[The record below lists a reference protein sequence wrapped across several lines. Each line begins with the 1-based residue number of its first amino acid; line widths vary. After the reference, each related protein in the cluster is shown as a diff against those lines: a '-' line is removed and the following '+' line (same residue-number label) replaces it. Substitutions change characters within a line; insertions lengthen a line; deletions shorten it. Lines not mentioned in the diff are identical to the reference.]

1 MARKLDSLEPIWA
14 PEAPALTALGAETRV
29 DVCVIG
35 GGVTGLTTAY
45 LLALQGRS
53 VIVLEQDRIG
63 AGETGRTTA
72 HLTSVLD
79 ERYKTLRSVHG
90 AENARR
96 VAASHTAAI
105 RLLESVVQAESLDCA
120 FERVDGY
127 LVAGPSADSIRDLEE
142 ELEASRS
149 VGLAAELVP
158 GAPLAVDA
166 GPAIR
171 YPDQAQVHPLRYLAG
186 LTRAIRRRGG
196 AVVRA
201 RAVDLDADDEGALV
215 ETEAGPA
222 VRAKAVVSAAHS
234 PFHQGMGLHLKQ
246 AAYRTYVI
254 GLRVPRDST
263 PAALCWDTCDP
274 YHFVRLVSEPGGD
287 VLLVGGE
294 DHKTGT
300 EEDADE
306 RFARLETWARER
318 IPGVLEAKYRWSGQ
332 VLEPADGLAFI
343 GRGPGDA
350 KSVFV
355 ATGFS
360 GNGITYGILAGRL
373 LSDLIVKGSSE
384 WEELYDPSRLRLR
397 AAGEYLKEGL
407 AAAARYG
414 EHATPGEV
422 GSVADIPLGEGAVIR
437 RGLSKVAAF
446 RDESGAV
453 HEIAARCTHLGC
465 IVHWNPAEKSWDCP
479 CHGSRFAPDGA
490 VLNGPALEPLGS
502 LDAEKEQTC

>member
-1 MARKLDSLEPIWA
+1 
-14 PEAPALTALGAETRV
+14 
-29 DVCVIG
+29 
-35 GGVTGLTTAY
+35 
-45 LLALQGRS
+45 
-53 VIVLEQDRIG
+53 
-63 AGETGRTTA
+63 
-72 HLTSVLD
+72 
-79 ERYKTLRSVHG
+79 
-90 AENARR
+90 
-96 VAASHTAAI
+96 
-105 RLLESVVQAESLDCA
+105 
-120 FERVDGY
+120 
-127 LVAGPSADSIRDLEE
+127 
-142 ELEASRS
+142 
-149 VGLAAELVP
+149 
-158 GAPLAVDA
+158 
-166 GPAIR
+166 
-171 YPDQAQVHPLRYLAG
+171 
-186 LTRAIRRRGG
+186 
-196 AVVRA
+196 
-201 RAVDLDADDEGALV
+201 
-215 ETEAGPA
+215 
-222 VRAKAVVSAAHS
+222 
-234 PFHQGMGLHLKQ
+234 
-246 AAYRTYVI
+246 
-254 GLRVPRDST
+254 
-263 PAALCWDTCDP
+263 
-274 YHFVRLVSEPGGD
+274 VSEPGGD

-318 IPGVLEAKYRWSGQ
+318 IPAVMEAKYRWSGQ